1 MSYKS
6 VKSKTQLSTE
16 VCSDA
21 NKSLLR
27 TQSIQN
33 DPKEKE
39 ENKLLFKES
48 ISSSAKGN
56 EIMSAFDNDDELRSP
71 QSKEGGED
79 EAFNVR
85 ECEDIIFSYL
95 SENSN
100 EVKSVMVNFLIWE
113 AYNIPYH
120 NNKNEDGQ
128 FGEKFYMICN
138 NSMIFEHEKAWNIK
152 DLIVLKCLNSYSGFF
167 LLLTKEKMSKELYV
181 LEVISK
187 ESCLNKEVKEKVHMI
202 DRVSHLVKNNI
213 FFVQI
218 CAKFETKFSFCFLYE
233 YVKYGDLTT
242 MISKKQR
249 CLSENQVKIFMAEIA
264 LALNFLHENGIIY
277 RNLSFNNVLVVNS
290 RWVKLRGLKNCVY
303 AKKCRGKCGSYWFM
317 APEML
322 LDFPYNR
329 SVDFWSL
336 GMLGFKL
343 LSGFP
348 RKGSRCSE
356 EILRKIPKRKKR
368 GSFPVLRQFERDFID
383 LPSYLS
389 QNARKIIEELM
400 QVDPVRRLGNGLFKF
415 KEIQRHPFFEGID
428 WRKPEEMTLSNY

>member
-6 VKSKTQLSTE
+6 AKSKTQLSTE
-16 VCSDA
+16 VCPDA
-21 NKSLLR
+21 NVSLLR
-27 TQSIQN
+27 SQSIQY
-33 DPKEKE
+33 DQKEKR

-48 ISSSAKGN
+48 ILSSSMDNK
-56 EIMSAFDNDDELRSP
+56 ITLAFDNNDELRSS
-71 QSKEGGED
+71 QSKEEREN

-85 ECEDIIFSYL
+85 ENEDLIFAYL
-95 SENSN
+95 SENFN

-120 NNKNEDGQ
+120 NNKNEDRQ
-128 FGEKFYMICN
+128 FGDKFCMIAN
-138 NSMIFEHEKAWNIK
+138 NSMIFENEKAWNIK
-152 DLIVLKCLNSYSGFF
+152 DLIVLKCLNSCSGIF
-167 LLLTKEKMSKELYV
+167 LLLTEEKMSNELFV

-218 CAKFETKFSFCFLYE
+218 YAKFETKFSFCFLYE
-233 YVKYGDLTT
+233 YVKHGDLTT
-242 MISKKQR
+242 MISRKQR
-249 CLSENQVKIFMAEIA
+249 RLSENQVKIFMAEIA

-290 RWVKLRGLKNCVY
+290 SWVKLSDLKNCVY
-303 AKKCRGKCGSYWFM
+303 AKKCREKCGSYWFM
-317 APEML
+317 APEMF

-343 LSGFP
+343 LSGLP

-356 EILRKIPKRKKR
+356 EILRKIPKGKKR
-368 GSFPVLRQFERDFID
+368 GSFPVFRQFERDFID
-383 LPSYLS
+383 IPSYLS

-415 KEIQRHPFFEGID
+415 KEIQRHPFFQGIN
-428 WRKPEEMTLSNY
+428 WRKPEEMAISNY